1 VSQVRRIVGRLL
13 FQGSRMLVRPL
24 EFIDAR
30 LFMKAYLRILRRHGL
45 NLTGAPRF
53 ISSRAWF
60 DNLSKI
66 HLGEKVVISRDV
78 RFLTHDYSVTT
89 GLIAIGDPPEVDVS
103 IHGEIV
109 VEDNVFI
116 GLGAIILP
124 GTIVR
129 ANSIVGAGAVVKGD
143 IPLDSMV
150 IGNPANVVA
159 KTTSRAHHWRELRD
173 SDRAMRDRN

>member
-1 VSQVRRIVGRLL
+1 VTQARKIVERLM
-13 FQGSRMLVRPL
+13 FHGSRMLVRPL
-24 EFIDAR
+24 EFLDAR
-30 LFMKAYLRILRRHGL
+30 LFMKAYLPILRHHGL
-45 NLTGAPRF
+45 KLTGAPRF
-53 ISSRAWF
+53 IASRAWF
-60 DNLSKI
+60 DDLSKVR
-66 HLGEKVVISRDV
+66 LGERVVISRDV

-89 GLIAIGDPPEVDVS
+89 GLIAIGDPPEADVS

-143 IPLDSMV
+143 IPLNSVVM
-150 IGNPANVVA
+150 GNPANVVA
-159 KTTSRAHHWRELRD
+159 RTTDRAHHWRELRD
-173 SDRAMRDRN
+173 SDRAMRDRD